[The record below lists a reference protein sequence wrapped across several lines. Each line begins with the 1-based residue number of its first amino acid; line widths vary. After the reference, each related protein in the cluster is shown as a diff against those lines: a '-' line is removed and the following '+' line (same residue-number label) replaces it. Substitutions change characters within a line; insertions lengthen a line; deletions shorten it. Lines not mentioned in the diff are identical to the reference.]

1 MVVGAGRF
9 PARSGEN
16 DGVVLIES
24 SPAADARAAAL
35 LLHPH
40 PEYGG
45 NRHNNVIEALYR
57 ALPAAGTTAVRFDFS
72 SAEVTVARAE
82 ALEALE
88 ALIESSTG
96 AVILA
101 GYSFGA
107 DVAATI
113 SDPRLAGWLLVAPP
127 LRTVPIADMQAGAD
141 PRPKLIL
148 VPEHDQFS
156 PPARTGPAV
165 SGWRETTVE
174 VIPGSDHFL
183 SGATDM
189 VVSDALGWLDEI
201 VGAQA

>member
-1 MVVGAGRF
+1 MV
-9 PARSGEN
+9 
-16 DGVVLIES
+16 LTES

-40 PEYGG
+40 PQYGG

-72 SAEVTVARAE
+72 SAEMTVARAE

-88 ALIESSTG
+88 ALVASGTG
-96 AVILA
+96 PVILA

-113 SDPRLAGWLLVAPP
+113 ADPRLAGWLLVAPP
-127 LRTVPIADMQAGAD
+127 LRTVPIPEMLAGPD
-141 PRPKLIL
+141 PRPKLVL
-148 VPEHDQFS
+148 VPERDQFS

-165 SGWRETTVE
+165 AGWRETTVE
-174 VIPGSDHFL
+174 VIPGGDHFL

-189 VVSDALGWLDEI
+189 VVSAALGWLDGI
-201 VGAQA
+201 VAAQQ

>member
-1 MVVGAGRF
+1 M
-9 PARSGEN
+9 
-16 DGVVLIES
+16 VLIES
-24 SPAADARAAAL
+24 SPAAHARAAAL

-40 PEYGG
+40 PEFGG
-45 NRHNNVIEALYR
+45 NRHNSVIEALYR

-88 ALIESSTG
+88 ALVESTTG

-113 SDPRLAGWLLVAPP
+113 TDPRLAGWLLVAPP
-127 LRTVPIADMQAGAD
+127 LRTVPIADMPAGPD
-141 PRPKLIL
+141 PRPKLVL

-156 PPARTGPAV
+156 PPARTGPAI
-165 SGWRETTVE
+165 SGWSDTTVE
-174 VIPGSDHFL
+174 VIPGGDHFL
-183 SGATDM
+183 SGETDV
-189 VVSDALGWLDEI
+189 VVSHALGWLDESLA
-201 VGAQA
+201 AQK